1 MFAAIAYT
9 MIQDPWLA
17 VPLILVEATG
27 SAIGS
32 PALFTVIAL
41 GSPAGRAST
50 SQGIVGASGT
60 LGFVIASLVT
70 GAAAAIDI
78 RLPFYL
84 FAIVMTALSLAAFA
98 VAWPRLRERSAAMAV
113 DRGGRRPGLR
123 ADRPRR
129 IPSLRA

>member
-1 MFAAIAYT
+1 

-32 PALFTVIAL
+32 PALFTVIAARQP
-41 GSPAGRAST
+41 GGPRVDGAGDRRGVRDAR
-50 SQGIVGASGT
+50 VR
-60 LGFVIASLVT
+60 VASLVT

-84 FAIVMTALSLAAFA
+84 FAIVMTTLSLAAFA

-113 DRGGRRPGLR
+113 TAEAAGQV
-123 ADRPRR
+123 
-129 IPSLRA
+129 